1 MKKAFKVSLL
11 ALALLSAHAQAAEY
25 RLDGATFDIVF
36 RNDSAFGLFGTPTL
50 AGNTLFFT
58 PDQYSAK
65 STTKQWDINNS
76 TISFWIEAD
85 AGHHLAGA
93 SLLEQ
98 GDYSLFGKSA
108 FASVAGQTRS
118 VDIRKSG
125 ESEAVDFTGGK
136 NLATTPIG
144 ETTNWEVTSL
154 QTFATDA
161 SKVKFSIE
169 NLLFA
174 NGGSKGG
181 YAFVEKK
188 YVGLTV
194 STVPELTVSAVP
206 EPESFAMLLAGL
218 GLIGAIAHRRRMP
231 TQ

>member
-25 RLDGATFDIVF
+25 RLDGETFDIVF
-36 RNDSAFGLFGTPTL
+36 KNDSAFGLFGTPTL

-65 STTKQWDINNS
+65 STTKQWDITNS

-93 SLLEQ
+93 SLVEQ

-108 FASVAGQTRS
+108 FASVAGQTRV
-118 VDIRKSG
+118 VDIRDPGKSV
-125 ESEAVDFTGGK
+125 AVGLTGAK
-136 NLATTPIG
+136 NLAPTPIG
-144 ETTNWEVTSL
+144 ETANWEATSL
-154 QTFATDA
+154 QTFAPDA
-161 SKVKFSIE
+161 SKVKFTIE
-169 NLLFA
+169 NVLFA
-174 NGGSKGG
+174 NAGSKRN

-188 YVGLTV
+188 YIG
-194 STVPELTVSAVP
+194 LTVSAVP

-218 GLIGAIAHRRRMP
+218 GLIGAIALRRRLP
-231 TQ
+231 TAV